1 MARGGLYW
9 YDGAHVRRFQSRLR
23 VYNIYDR
30 TDVRYKSSRNP
41 QLRGSMSRSEMSQR
55 SLLRSV
61 TEGKMT
67 DVVAEVHCP
76 SGFNLRNVL
85 VTRESIWRVCGYG
98 TSPTDRYLDDQVQ
111 MP

>member
-1 MARGGLYW
+1 
-9 YDGAHVRRFQSRLR
+9 
-23 VYNIYDR
+23 
-30 TDVRYKSSRNP
+30 
-41 QLRGSMSRSEMSQR
+41 
-55 SLLRSV
+55 
-61 TEGKMT
+61 MT

-85 VTRESIWRVCGYG
+85 VTRESIWRLCGYG

>member
-1 MARGGLYW
+1 M
-9 YDGAHVRRFQSRLR
+9 
-23 VYNIYDR
+23 
-30 TDVRYKSSRNP
+30 RYKSSWNP